1 MMLGLGFKLT
11 SAAFDVFVRLF
22 SSDGSDTVPFELFVK
37 RLGGGVVGESHAL
50 GMPSDLSQGQRIIP
64 APPREPRPPPSL
76 SPYGVSSSD
85 PVELVRYK
93 LGQRSAKVN
102 SYAIGAR
109 RRTRDEFQRL
119 DTLKTGL
126 LTVADFLAVLE
137 KLFNLEMSE
146 SDWEKFAAK
155 HAGGIVSS
163 RTERTPP
170 IPCDTR
176 LTSVLNRLGMT
187 IHKTRVGDAGTDPRY
202 VHGAG
207 TGEVNYK
214 KFLTTVLDPNLDTGA
229 FALASLLASPTRA
242 YGRQI

>member
-1 MMLGLGFKLT
+1 MRDPDRRCIGVACVTHTHTFC
-11 SAAFDVFVRLF
+11 SCFVPA
-22 SSDGSDTVPFELFVK
+22 GSGYIT
-37 RLGGGVVGESHAL
+37 
-50 GMPSDLSQGQRIIP
+50 
-64 APPREPRPPPSL
+64 
-76 SPYGVSSSD
+76 Y
-85 PVELVRYK
+85 
-93 LGQRSAKVN
+93 
-102 SYAIGAR
+102 
-109 RRTRDEFQRL
+109 DEFRRVSL
-119 DTLKTGL
+119 
-126 LTVADFLAVLE
+126 V
-137 KLFNLEMSE
+137 KLSLEMSE

-242 YGRQI
+242 YGLQI